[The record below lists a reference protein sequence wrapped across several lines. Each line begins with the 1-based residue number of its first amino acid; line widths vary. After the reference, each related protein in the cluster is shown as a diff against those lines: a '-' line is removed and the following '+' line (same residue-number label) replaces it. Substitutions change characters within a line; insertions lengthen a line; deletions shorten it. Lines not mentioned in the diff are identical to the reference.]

1 MTTLSD
7 LIGKIIQNCGAI
19 EFIVN
24 QTIKDL
30 ATDSILATK
39 AVRSGLHKRVDL
51 MKDLLLERRQE
62 LTIEFVN
69 DLASSIKK
77 LANERN
83 IVAHNP
89 LMAKTTSESNL
100 KLWFFVV
107 ENGEEVLKEYDS
119 EKLEIILGLSGD
131 VIEKLSQLLPV
142 KL

>member
-1 MTTLSD
+1 MSTLSD
-7 LIGKIIQNCGAI
+7 LIGRIIQNCGAI
-19 EFIVN
+19 ELVVN
-24 QTIKDL
+24 QTIKGL

-51 MKDLLLERRQE
+51 MKDLLLERRKE

-69 DLASSIKK
+69 DLTSSIKK

-89 LMAKTTSESNL
+89 LMAKTKSESNL
-100 KLWFFVV
+100 KLCFFVV
-107 ENGEEVLKEYDS
+107 ENGKEVLKEYDS
-119 EKLEIILGLSGD
+119 KKLTFILKLSQD
-131 VIEKLSQLLPV
+131 VIKKLKQLLPV